1 MICFHEDW
9 AKYPDAIPH
18 LSTNNKSFLNLA
30 KLYRDMGK
38 KNAYFLLALHQPEL
52 QHLDPHSDD
61 LTEDEK
67 FKIAVECKYNIWYF
81 LREVIRVPG
90 GDHGVP
96 LRANRGNIALVWL
109 HICNID
115 VALIQPRQTGKSV
128 STDGIMLWLLYFG
141 NYNKTIGLITKD
153 HSLRVGNVERLKKF
167 RQLLPGYLY
176 SVDRSDTDNQIE
188 LTNIKMK
195 NKYETAVAQNS
206 EMMANNVFR
215 GKTLP
220 TIQCDEGPFIP
231 WISITLPAALAAT
244 TEASQQAA
252 KEGKP
257 HGNIFTTTA
266 GKKDDRD
273 GKYMYSL
280 IHNGLPWT
288 EDLLD
293 LKDKVQLREF
303 ILANVHSDENGVKR
317 ILVNCTFNHRQL
329 GFTDDW
335 LYERIGKAGGTEEQI
350 NRDWFN
356 VWTSGT
362 QNSPLSIKLNEI
374 IKNSVREPIR
384 TEFTKEGYAIRWYA
398 EPSVLASGHY
408 FMGLDT
414 SEALGG
420 TNDDI
425 AMVLVDIR
433 DMSVVAQMAINETN
447 LFNFANWLALFLID
461 HTTVTLIPERKSSA
475 TSIIGTMCLILQ
487 RYGVDPFERIFNHI
501 VQDQHQHPEK
511 FKEIQQS
518 LSRRSELF
526 YDDLVKY
533 FGFVTGAN
541 NRDELY
547 GNTLQN
553 AAKQA
558 GHLVRDKTLVTQITG
573 LVVKKGRIDHTS
585 SGHDDSVIAWLLT
598 HWLATQGRYLEY
610 YGVDT
615 RQLMKF
621 VTEETRTMT
630 EREVKVRENQA
641 KIKQEIE
648 ELVQRLGKGSGEIEQ
663 MRIEH
668 RLRFLYPQVTWTEGS
683 YQNVD
688 ELLRSIK
695 DQRKVNNR
703 MNTLNRNTGYRP
715 QRSAWDSN
723 TQVFG
728 VR

>member
-1 MICFHEDW
+1 MIRFHEDW
-9 AKYPDAIPH
+9 ARFPDAIPH
-18 LSTNNKSFLNLA
+18 LSTKNKSFLNLA

-52 QHLDPHSDD
+52 QHLDPHADD

-67 FKIAVECKYNIWYF
+67 FKISIECKFNIWYF
-81 LREVIRVPG
+81 LREVVRIPG

-96 LRANRGNIALVWL
+96 FRANRGNISLVWL
-109 HICNID
+109 HICNVD

-167 RQLLPGYLY
+167 RQLLPSYLY
-176 SVDRSDTDNQIE
+176 SVAREDTDNQIE
-188 LTNIKMK
+188 LTNIRMK

-244 TEASQQAA
+244 TEASKQAER
-252 KEGKP
+252 EGKP
-257 HGNIFTTTA
+257 YGNIFTTTA

-293 LKDKVQLREF
+293 LENREQLHKF
-303 ILANVHSDENGVKR
+303 ILANVHADENGIR
-317 ILVNCTFNHRQL
+317 RMLVNCTFNHRQL
-329 GFTDDW
+329 GFTDEW
-335 LYERIGKAGGTEEQI
+335 LYESIGKAGGTEDQV

-356 VWTSGT
+356 IWTSGT
-362 QNSPLSIKLNEI
+362 QNSPLSIKLNGI
-374 IKNSVREPIR
+374 IKASERDPLR
-384 TEFTKEGYAIRWYA
+384 TEFTKEGYAIRWYV
-398 EPSVLASGHY
+398 EPSKLSSGQY

-420 TNDDI
+420 DNDDI
-425 AMVLVDIR
+425 AMILVDIR
-433 DMSVVAQMAINETN
+433 DMSTVAQMAVNETN
-447 LFNFANWLALFLID
+447 LFNFANWLARFLID
-461 HTTVTLIPERKSSA
+461 NTTVTLIPERKSSA
-475 TSIIGTMCLILQ
+475 TSIIGHVCILLQ
-487 RYGVDPFERIFNHI
+487 QYDIDPFTRIFNRV
-501 VQDQHQHPEK
+501 VQDQHMNPQL
-511 FKEIQQS
+511 FKDIQQS
-518 LSRRSELF
+518 LSRRNELF
-526 YDDLVKY
+526 YDNFVKY

-553 AAKQA
+553 AAKQS
-558 GHLVRDKTLVTQITG
+558 GHLVRDRTLTEQITS
-573 LVVKKGRIDHTS
+573 LVVRKGRIDHAAS
-585 SGHDDSVIAWLLT
+585 KHDDAVIAWLLT

-615 RQLMKF
+615 RQLMKY
-621 VTEETRTMT
+621 VTEENRTLT
-630 EREVKVRENQA
+630 NVEVRDKEKQS
-641 KIKQEIE
+641 KIKEEIE
-648 ELVQRLGKGSGEIEQ
+648 TLIKRLGAGNSEIEN

-668 RLRFLYPQVTWTEGS
+668 RLRFLYPQVTYSESG
-683 YQNVD
+683 YQNID
-688 ELLRSIK
+688 ELLRSVK
-695 DQRKVNNR
+695 DQRKVRNR
-703 MNTLNRNTGYRP
+703 VDGLNRNRGYRP
-715 QRSAWDSN
+715 LNNPWDRNVDVVSY
-723 TQVFG
+723 
-728 VR
+728 R